1 MFGKRKKKKK
11 NAIFSFFDFPEI
23 SVRTDT
29 LMFRTYQKYV
39 EATLVPNY
47 QKNTSATPAGMHVL
61 ILKLLSTLLQRQT
74 WTCVRSSAMLRVCN
88 INSRAG
94 KKRTLASGILIYSWL
109 PNRSKTPN
117 KRNNWV
123 YSVPCNGDFPMN

>member
-1 MFGKRKKKKK
+1 MSGKKKKK
-11 NAIFSFFDFPEI
+11 KIAIFSFFDFPEI

-74 WTCVRSSAMLRVCN
+74 
-88 INSRAG
+88 
-94 KKRTLASGILIYSWL
+94 
-109 PNRSKTPN
+109 
-117 KRNNWV
+117 
-123 YSVPCNGDFPMN
+123 